1 MTKKIVLSNL
11 FDRVRTMSSTNG
23 AEKTGQTLDKEEDS
37 ATILQCTQIS
47 NQNGLSSE
55 ATTLLEENS

>member
-1 MTKKIVLSNL
+1 MSKEARLYDGGKTV
-11 FDRVRTMSSTNG
+11 SSTNG

-55 ATTLLEENS
+55 ATTLLEENSW